1 MYPKELLKKYSEKK
15 EDSTQLLSMQ
25 GVVEIDKGKDSSEY
39 MEIETRL
46 KELENEMTDIAK
58 VFIESFI

>member
-25 GVVEIDKGKDSSEY
+25 GVVEIDKGKDSS
-39 MEIETRL
+39 
-46 KELENEMTDIAK
+46 
-58 VFIESFI
+58 